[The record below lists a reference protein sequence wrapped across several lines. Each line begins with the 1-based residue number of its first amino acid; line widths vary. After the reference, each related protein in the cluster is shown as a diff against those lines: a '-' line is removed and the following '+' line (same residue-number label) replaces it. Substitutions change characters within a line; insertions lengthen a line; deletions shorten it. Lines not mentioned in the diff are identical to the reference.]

1 MSRLPIQSYRQ
12 HQRRVPRVW
21 WRCGGETGRSRSSGG
36 VMRGGFIRPIVG
48 SVGGSAKA
56 SALDWLGAKPMDGY
70 NVGVRNVLGSKP
82 GTKK

>member
-1 MSRLPIQSYRQ
+1 
-12 HQRRVPRVW
+12 
-21 WRCGGETGRSRSSGG
+21 
-36 VMRGGFIRPIVG
+36 MRGGFIRPIVG